1 MLNKLLFTFF
11 FVCFGAKSIFAQIK
25 IYPITQKQQQ
35 PTNTLQRTAPLNLPF
50 FDDFLG
56 KEIDNNLW
64 QNAGASITNGI
75 AKNPKSR
82 GVVTLDS
89 YKQNGKAY
97 NITSPIAEGYS
108 DTLTS
113 RPIDL
118 SGYSPA
124 SNVFLSFFVQEQ
136 GLGEQPDNSDF
147 LLLQAKDINNNWLN
161 IWQKNGN
168 STPTNEFEQVIFPLT
183 NPNFFHVD
191 FQFRFLRYGRISGN
205 FDVWHIDYVY
215 LNHSRNP
222 ADTCYPDIATRQ
234 SIGGYLKKLS
244 AMPLKHFKEH
254 PNPASLLADTLF
266 FRVKNL
272 SCNFRVINYT
282 AELNDQISNSNLL
295 ASLPITAPVSNP
307 FIIFPDDDFVL
318 KVKPQNFSLPPS
330 ATKLQ
335 LETKLTINV
344 SDGNT
349 VIPPIDFRNNDT
361 IRQVTILDNYYAYDD
376 GEAEYVAGVNQRL
389 GRIAVRFVLPQEAQL
404 SDVDICFLPF
414 IKDMSNQTFV
424 LSVWKKVSGRTQEVL
439 FQKAF
444 PIKYPSQP
452 NGFVR
457 FPVDSFQT
465 LYVKDTIFV
474 GLQQTTDDLLAI
486 GFDAN
491 NNSFDEVFYNIAG
504 IWEQES
510 NIRGSLMIRPVFRN
524 DAITALNESPESF
537 IQIFPNPAQNYV
549 QITGISPL
557 RVELYDLQS
566 RKQNFSWDK
575 TTQQLHFNLAK
586 GLYLLKIQDPKG
598 KWWQKKLVV
607 NN

>member
-1 MLNKLLFTFF
+1 MLNKFLLCFLFACFF
-11 FVCFGAKSIFAQIK
+11 AKIIFAQIK
-25 IYPITQKQQQ
+25 LYPIAPQQNS
-35 PTNTLQRTAPLNLPF
+35 PTNFPQRTTPLNLPF
-50 FDDFLG
+50 FDDFLD
-56 KEIDNNLW
+56 KDINSNLW
-64 QNAGASITNGI
+64 QNAGASITNGV

-89 YKQNGKAY
+89 YKQDGKAY
-97 NITSPIAEGYS
+97 NITSAIAEGYS

-113 RPIDL
+113 KPIDL

-147 LLLQAKDINNNWLN
+147 LLLQGKDINNNWQNL
-161 IWQKNGN
+161 WQKNGN
-168 STPTNEFEQVIFPLT
+168 SVPTNEFEQVIFPLT
-183 NPNFFHVD
+183 NPDFFHTD

-234 SIGGYLKKLS
+234 SLGGYLKKLS

-254 PNPASLLADTLF
+254 PNPASILADTLL
-266 FRVKNL
+266 FRINNL

-282 AELNDQISNSNLL
+282 AELNDQVSNSNLL
-295 ASLPITAPVSNP
+295 ASLPITAPTTNP
-307 FIIFPDDDFVL
+307 FIIFPNDDFVL
-318 KVKPQNFSLPPS
+318 KVQPQPFSIPAS
-330 ATKLQ
+330 ATQLK

-344 SDGNT
+344 NDGNT
-349 VIPPIDFRNNDT
+349 VIPPIDFRINDT
-361 IRQVTILDNYYAYDD
+361 IRQVTVLDNYYAYDD
-376 GEAEYVAGVNQRL
+376 GEAEYVAGINQRL
-389 GRIAVRFVLPQEAQL
+389 GKIAVRFVLPQEAQL

-414 IKDMSNQTFV
+414 VKDMSNQTFV
-424 LSVWKKVSGRTQEVL
+424 LSVWKKISGRTQEVL

-444 PIKYPSQP
+444 PVKYPNKP

-465 LYVKDTIFV
+465 LYLKDTIFV
-474 GLQQTTDDLLAI
+474 GIQQTTNDLLAI

-491 NNSFDEVFYNIAG
+491 NDSFDEVFYNIAG

-510 NIRGSLMIRPVFRN
+510 NIKGSLMIRPVFRN
-524 DAITALNESPESF
+524 DAITAFSETTENL
-537 IQIFPNPAQNYV
+537 IQIFPNPAKNYL
-549 QITGISPL
+549 QIAGISPL
-557 RVELYDLQS
+557 RIELYDLQA

-575 TTQQLHFNLAK
+575 NSHQLHFSLTK
-586 GLYLLKIQDPKG
+586 GLYLLKIQDANG
-598 KWWQKKLVV
+598 RWWQKKISVTE
-607 NN
+607 

>member
-1 MLNKLLFTFF
+1 MRNKLVLTFLFACFF
-11 FVCFGAKSIFAQIK
+11 AKVTFAQIK
-25 IYPITQKQQQ
+25 LYPITPLQNNQA
-35 PTNTLQRTAPLNLPF
+35 NTLQRTAPLNLPF

-56 KEIDNNLW
+56 KDIDSNLW

-113 RPIDL
+113 KPIDL

-136 GLGEQPDNSDF
+136 GLGEQPDNTDF
-147 LLLQAKDINNNWLN
+147 LLLQGKDVNNNWQNL
-161 IWQKNGN
+161 WQKNGN
-168 STPTNEFEQVIFPLT
+168 STPTNEFEQVIFPLN
-183 NPNFFHVD
+183 NPDFFHTD
-191 FQFRFLRYGRISGN
+191 FQFRFLRYGRVSGN

-215 LNHSRNP
+215 LNHSRSP

-244 AMPLKHFKEH
+244 AMPFKHFKEH

-266 FRVKNL
+266 FRINNL
-272 SCNFRVINYT
+272 SCSFRVINYT
-282 AELNDQISNSNLL
+282 AELNDQVSNSNLL
-295 ASLPITAPVSNP
+295 ASLPITAPTVNP
-307 FIIFPDDDFVL
+307 FIIFPNDDFIL
-318 KVKPQNFSLPPS
+318 KVKPQSFSLPPS
-330 ATKLQ
+330 ATKLK

-389 GRIAVRFVLPQEAQL
+389 GKIAVRFVLPQEAQL
-404 SDVDICFLPF
+404 SDIDICFLPF
-414 IKDMSNQTFV
+414 VKDMSNQTFV
-424 LSVWKKVSGRTQEVL
+424 LSVWKKIGGRTQEVL

-465 LYVKDTIFV
+465 LYLKDTIFV
-474 GLQQTTDDLLAI
+474 GIQQTTDDLLAI

-491 NNSFDEVFYNIAG
+491 NDSFDEVFYNIAG

-510 NIRGSLMIRPVFRN
+510 NIKGSLMIRPVFRN
-524 DAITALNESPESF
+524 DAITALGENAENL

-549 QITGISPL
+549 QIAGISPL
-557 RVELYDLQS
+557 RIELYDLQA

-575 TTQQLHFNLAK
+575 TRNQLHFSLSK
-586 GLYLLKIQDPKG
+586 GLYLLKIQDLNG
-598 KWWQKKLVV
+598 HWWQKKLVV
-607 NN
+607 TD